1 MIFLKFSKEKFY
13 LQHTYKLEYTMLIL
27 DAAISDL
34 RTILELQ
41 YLAYQDEAKL
51 LNDYEIPELVETKE
65 EIEEEFF
72 NGTILKAVDDLG
84 QIIGSIRAIEED
96 DTIKVSKLIVH
107 PSYRQH
113 GIGTQLLEELESR
126 FKNKR
131 FEIFASDIIK
141 SNIQFYKNRGYTEFK
156 QEKLRPNVMGIY
168 FQK

>member
-1 MIFLKFSKEKFY
+1 
-13 LQHTYKLEYTMLIL
+13 MLIL

-51 LNDYEIPELVETKE
+51 LDDFEIPELVETEE
-65 EIEEEFF
+65 EIEEEFL

-84 QIIGSIRAIEED
+84 IIIGSIRAKEED
-96 DTIKVSKLIVH
+96 NTIKVSKLIVH
-107 PSYRQH
+107 PDHRHH
-113 GIGTQLLEELESR
+113 GIGTQLLEELENR
-126 FKNKR
+126 FPNKK

-141 SNIQFYKNRGYTEFK
+141 QNLKFYTHRGYTEFK
-156 QEKLRPNVMGIY
+156 QEELRPNVMGIY